1 MNVIMIR
8 GLIHLLLVALLFPL
22 LQGCTSSP
30 LVLTQAMHDSTVE
43 VRLGRFVDVEL
54 AENPSTGWTW
64 RLQTSTKGVLKP
76 AGEHFTP
83 GPGASRR
90 VGVGGIRVFH
100 YRAAAVGEVRLV
112 YALVPPGS
120 GGKASDETFTIS
132 IHVNN

>member
-1 MNVIMIR
+1 MIAFR
-8 GLIHLLLVALLFPL
+8 GFIHLLPVTLLFLL
-22 LQGCTSSP
+22 LQGCTSGP
-30 LVLTQAMHDSTVE
+30 MVLTQAMHDTTVD
-43 VRLGRFVDVEL
+43 VQLGRIVDVEL

-64 RLQTSTKGVLKP
+64 RLQTSTKGVLEP

-83 GPGASRR
+83 GPDAGRR